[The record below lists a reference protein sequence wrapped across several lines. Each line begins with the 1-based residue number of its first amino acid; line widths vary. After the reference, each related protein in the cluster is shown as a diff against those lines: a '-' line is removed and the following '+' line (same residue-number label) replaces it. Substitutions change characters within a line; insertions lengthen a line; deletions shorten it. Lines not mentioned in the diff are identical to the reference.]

1 MHNYKYAPALLTHRK
16 IEGVSDYSSGCYLKC
31 FLLEN
36 ILK

>member
-1 MHNYKYAPALLTHRK
+1 M
-16 IEGVSDYSSGCYLKC
+16 VSWMMIDKMVECEMVWECDCGCFLKC